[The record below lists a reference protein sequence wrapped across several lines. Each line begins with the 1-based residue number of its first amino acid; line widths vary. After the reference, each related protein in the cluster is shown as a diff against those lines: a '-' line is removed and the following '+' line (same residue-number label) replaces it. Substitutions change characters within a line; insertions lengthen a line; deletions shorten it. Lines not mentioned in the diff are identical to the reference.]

1 MVPGRVR
8 LFTQGVAKGTAC
20 GKISSRHSERS
31 LRSEESLFSWV
42 SAADKQD
49 RHSMN
54 PKKRLLLFATKL
66 GYQTRS
72 FNAAAEKLDVEIAFV
87 TDRCRRLD
95 DPWNDHALAAHFYA
109 PETAA
114 HKILEAQRGL
124 RVDGVLALGDRP
136 APTAAYVARGL
147 GLQHNHPA
155 SVEACR
161 NKLRSREVFREA
173 GIPVPWFRGV
183 TLNPVPEPALLEIRY
198 PCVLK
203 PLSLSASQGVVRAN
217 NRDEFIAGATRLK
230 KLLESPA
237 IRATREPHLDQML
250 VEGYLPGREV
260 AVEALLTEGTLR
272 ILAIF
277 DKPDPLEGP
286 YFEETIYV
294 TPSRLPDSE
303 QRGIESS
310 LRSAVRALGL
320 THGPVHAEFRLN
332 EQGVWPIEVAPRPI
346 GGLCSRA
353 LRFCLARSHFIK
365 SSWEGTAS
373 AVPNNC
379 ANSGVLTPEV
389 SAARLPSIHEIGSD
403 AQEEIGLEELLL
415 RHALG
420 LPGGDAVRET
430 AASGV
435 MMIPVPQ
442 SGVLENVEGEKP
454 ARQIPGITSLEITA
468 RVHDYIAAWPEGSS
482 YLGFL
487 FARGHAPAEVEAAL
501 RAAHAQLKFTLTPRL
516 PVEHPMGGRMS

>member
-1 MVPGRVR
+1 
-8 LFTQGVAKGTAC
+8 
-20 GKISSRHSERS
+20 
-31 LRSEESLFSWV
+31 
-42 SAADKQD
+42 
-49 RHSMN
+49 MN
-54 PKKRLLLFATKL
+54 ARKRLLLFATKL

-72 FNAAAEKLDVEIAFV
+72 FNTAAEKLGVEIVFV
-87 TDRCRRLD
+87 TDRCGRLD
-95 DPWNDHALAAHFYA
+95 DPWNDQALSAHFEA
-109 PETAA
+109 PEAA
-114 HKILEAQRGL
+114 ARAVLQAQRGL

-136 APTAAYVARGL
+136 APTAAYAARGL
-147 GLQHNHPA
+147 GLLHNHPA

-161 NKLRSREVFREA
+161 NKLRTREVFREA

-183 TLNPVPEPALLEIRY
+183 ALHPVPEPALLGIHY

-217 NRDEFIAGATRLK
+217 NRDEFAAGATRLK
-230 KLLESPA
+230 KLLESPE

-303 QRGIESS
+303 QRSIESS
-310 LRSAVRALGL
+310 LRSAVQALGL

-332 EQGVWPIEVAPRPI
+332 EQGIWPIEVAPRPI
-346 GGLCSRA
+346 GGLCARA
-353 LRFCLARSHFIK
+353 LRFCLA
-365 SSWEGTAS
+365 GAS
-373 AVPNNC
+373 
-379 ANSGVLTPEV
+379 
-389 SAARLPSIHEIGSD
+389 
-403 AQEEIGLEELLL
+403 EEIGLEELLL

-420 LPGGDAVRET
+420 LPGDDAVREA

-442 SGVLENVEGEKP
+442 NGILEKVEGEEL
-454 ARQIPGITSLEITA
+454 ARGIPGITGLEITA
-468 RVHDYIAAWPEGSS
+468 RLHDYIAAWPEGSS

-487 FARGHAPAEVEAAL
+487 FARGDAPAPVETAL
-501 RAAHAQLKFTLTPRL
+501 RAAHAQLKFTLAHRL
-516 PVEHPMGGRMS
+516 PVEHPASGTSS